1 MMVERGD
8 GDKMMVGRGNGDKM
22 MVERGKGGDG
32 KMMGRER
39 GRGKGAQGQSILFP
53 YLFSFDVGHS
63 IHPFFEDLSSPL

>member
-1 MMVERGD
+1 
-8 GDKMMVGRGNGDKM
+8 MMVG
-22 MVERGKGGDG
+22 RGKGGDG